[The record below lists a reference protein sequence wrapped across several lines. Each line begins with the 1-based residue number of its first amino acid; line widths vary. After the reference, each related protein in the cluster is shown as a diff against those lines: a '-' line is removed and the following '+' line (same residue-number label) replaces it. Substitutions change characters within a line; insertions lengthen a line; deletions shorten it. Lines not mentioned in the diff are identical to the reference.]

1 MGQPGLSRGSCPAH
15 RNLPPNFPESALVGA
30 RPEMDRE
37 REGERE
43 SERIESMCLRSTGT
57 TSRHAHMCTACV
69 VVAILAIDHGQDV
82 SHFRRA
88 PQHIIYNFLDFL
100 LHFVILSAHRA
111 EYKHTVNLHMAASSK
126 SSMARSLEDTTI
138 KQQKHTHRR
147 VQTHTHRGTC
157 RGTPNTMIP
166 SHPPKPEKHKVRPN
180 NA

>member
-1 MGQPGLSRGSCPAH
+1 MGQPGLSRGSCPAQKSPAKFS
-15 RNLPPNFPESALVGA
+15 RVSAG
-30 RPEMDRE
+30 RCKTRDGPG
-37 REGERE
+37 EGGRERE

-138 KQQKHTHRR
+138 KQQKHTHTGVYRH
-147 VQTHTHRGTC
+147 THTEEHAEGHRTQ
-157 RGTPNTMIP
+157 
-166 SHPPKPEKHKVRPN
+166 
-180 NA
+180 